1 MDYCHNFVDFT
12 YIDCKDYLKG
22 KVRIMAVIRPLKVL
36 RPKKE
41 NAHLVASVPYDV
53 VSRAEAKQLAGD
65 DKLSFLH
72 ITRAEIDL
80 PDEQDPYSKEVYI
93 KAKENLSDLKNTAPL
108 IIDNNPYFYLYRLIM
123 DGRAQVGIAA
133 TFAIDDYDND
143 VILKHEKTRK
153 VKEDDRTNHIITT
166 EAQTGVVFLT
176 YRSVDEINNVVSR
189 TIAEMEPLY
198 DFTAHDGI
206 QHTVWIMPD
215 DYNELLMDEFAK
227 IDKLYVADGHHRAK
241 SASRARE
248 EKRKAN
254 PNHTGKEEYNYFIA
268 VIFPGEQLHIMPY
281 NRVVFDLNGNSKE
294 EFLNKVSEKFEV
306 QKSNRKE
313 PSERRSFGMYLDGE
327 WYELKARDSVLASN
341 SLSASVGAKLDVS
354 ILQNFLL
361 NPVLGIEDQRTSNRI
376 DFIGGIRGTKELEKL
391 VDSGKAA
398 VAFSLFPVSIDDL
411 MNISDAG
418 EVMPPKSTWFEPKL
432 RDGLLTHLI

>member
-1 MDYCHNFVDFT
+1 
-12 YIDCKDYLKG
+12 
-22 KVRIMAVIRPLKVL
+22 MAMIRPLKAL
-36 RPKKE
+36 RPKRG

-93 KAKENLSDLKNTAPL
+93 KAKENLNNLKDTAPL
-108 IIDNNPYFYLYRLIM
+108 IIDDYPHFYLYRLIM

-176 YRSVDEINNVVSR
+176 YRGVEEIDSVVSK
-189 TIAEMEPLY
+189 TIKECEALY
-198 DFTAHDGI
+198 DFTASDGI
-206 QHTVWIMPD
+206 QHTVWILPD
-215 DYNELLMDEFAK
+215 EYNDLIVNEFSK
-227 IDKLYVADGHHRAK
+227 IDKLYVADGHHRVK

-248 EKRKAN
+248 ERKNAN
-254 PNHTGKEEYNYFIA
+254 PNHRGDEEYNYFIT
-268 VIFPGEQLHIMPY
+268 VIFPGEQVYIMSY
-281 NRVVFDLNGNSKE
+281 NRIVFDLNGTHNE

-306 QKSNRKE
+306 LKSDQKE
-313 PSERRSFGMYLDGE
+313 PKEKNTFCMYLDGE
-327 WYELKARDSVLASN
+327 WYYLKARDSVLASV
-341 SLSASVGAKLDVS
+341 SLTESVGAKFDSS
-354 ILQNFLL
+354 ILQHFLL
-361 NPVLGIEDQRTSNRI
+361 QPILGIKDPRTSDRI
-376 DFIGGIRGTKELEKL
+376 DFIGGIRGTNELEKL

-398 VAFSLFPVSIDDL
+398 VAFSLYPVTVEDL

-432 RDGLLTHLI
+432 RDGLLTHMI